1 MDLHSIILNE
11 KKSISKGYILW
22 GPYSHSILETIKL
35 QKWRMICDFPG
46 IRDGTVGRGADNTR
60 EMSMVMEHTNTNE
73 RRWS

>member
-22 GPYSHSILETIKL
+22 GPYSHNILETIKL
-35 QKWRMICDFPG
+35 QKWRMICDFLG

-60 EMSMVMEHTNTNE
+60 DDHGDGTHKHK
-73 RRWS
+73 